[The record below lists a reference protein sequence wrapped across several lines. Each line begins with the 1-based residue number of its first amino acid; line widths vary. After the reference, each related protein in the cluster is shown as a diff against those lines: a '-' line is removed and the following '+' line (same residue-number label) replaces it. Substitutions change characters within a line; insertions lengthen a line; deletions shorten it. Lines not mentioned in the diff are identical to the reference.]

1 MLIVDDDGDTRELLH
16 RVLSTNGMEAFS
28 AVTAADGM
36 RALFD
41 QRPDL
46 VVLDGALPDA
56 DGHHALERIRELTD
70 VPVVMVA
77 SDDSEATKVG
87 ALRSGADDYV
97 TKPFGRDEFVAR
109 LESLLRRSLP
119 SGEARD
125 AYADALVRINYGS
138 LEVTVGGRPV
148 DLTPLELRLLLAFTE
163 RAGEVLSADRLL
175 ERVWGDS
182 SLPRERVK
190 LYVAYLRDKFRC
202 AGSECPIETVRG
214 FGYRYRPPLT

>member
-1 MLIVDDDGDTRELLH
+1 MLIVDDDGDMRELLH
-16 RVLSTNGMEAFS
+16 RVLSTNGMESFS
-28 AVTAADGM
+28 AVTAADGL

-56 DGHHALERIRELTD
+56 DGRHALERIRELTD

-119 SGEARD
+119 SGEERN

-138 LEVTVGGRPV
+138 LEVTVGGRPL
-148 DLTPLELRLLLAFTE
+148 DLTALELRLLLAFTE
-163 RAGEVLSADRLL
+163 RAGEVLSADQLL

-182 SLPRERVK
+182 SLPRDRVK

-202 AGSECPIETVRG
+202 SGSECPIETVRG